1 MSPKCP
7 NCGCTELDT
16 DPSRGDTVCTGCG
29 LVTEDQMLVNEV
41 EFTQTA
47 SGQSE
52 AVGQF
57 LGSDMRAPR
66 VGQLHGQSSRELTV
80 YRARKDIAHLC
91 KQLSMSDHQ
100 VELATNFYK
109 QVLHRNLTRGRKQI
123 LTYAGCI
130 YLTCRIEKTPHLLID
145 ISDIT
150 QIDVY
155 ELGRTYLQF
164 VKALYLENSV
174 DGAISIDSDDGG
186 NECIKAVDPCLYVM
200 RFAEKLEFG
209 TEKMKVAKTALRLVA
224 RMKKDN
230 IHTGRRPSGI
240 CGAALLIAAR
250 MHDFS
255 RTVGDI
261 IKVVKIHE
269 STLRKRL
276 LEFGDTSA
284 SALTLDDFESIDFAE
299 EEDPPVF
306 KAPRKAEESLRE
318 ADFMEIGGEFTDLQK
333 EIDKY
338 LTEQQQRSKKRP
350 LGIMLGVDYEEDAE
364 VDRFIEST
372 TREIAEN
379 FMEERGL
386 GPDISAMGLPNNFY
400 ERRVVKE
407 GSRFEKYNNE
417 SGEIDLE
424 GLDDEELDEYIL
436 KDADVVKK
444 TELWTVCNAEY
455 LELQR
460 KKEEQ
465 RLKDQEEGKPPPKK
479 RKAPRKKEPANS
491 AGEAL
496 ENLIKEKKLSKKL
509 NYAVIEQLKG
519 ETSISYGDKKS
530 IGNNYGSTGFAAAE
544 EEEENYQEEDYP
556 EEEETEVEPSQTNGD
571 HDQEDQVQEK
581 EAEEENDYNYEGD
594 GDDYDDYDDE
604 DEDTP
609 DWKKMLKKIEG
620 DDGDD
625 AGYDDEDYEEY

>member
-1 MSPKCP
+1 MPPKCP
-7 NCGCTELDT
+7 KCGCTELDT
-16 DPSRGDTVCTGCG
+16 DPSRGDTVCTNCG

-57 LGSDMRAPR
+57 LGTDMRAPR

-91 KQLSMSDHQ
+91 KQLSMSGHQ

-155 ELGRTYLQF
+155 ELGRTYLHF

-174 DGAISIDSDDGG
+174 DGAISIDSEDGG

-250 MHDFS
+250 MHDFN

-276 LEFGDTSA
+276 LEFGETSA
-284 SALTLDDFESIDFAE
+284 SALTLDDFESIDFAQ
-299 EEDPPVF
+299 EEDPPAF
-306 KAPRKAEESLRE
+306 KAARKAEENLRE
-318 ADFMEIGGEFTDLQK
+318 ADFMDIGGEFTDLQK
-333 EIDKY
+333 EIDKADWFY
-338 LTEQQQRSKKRP
+338 LIKIKLYLSEQQQRSKKRS
-350 LGIMLGVDYEEDAE
+350 LAAMLGADYEEDAE

-379 FMEERGL
+379 FVEDRGL
-386 GPDISAMGLPNNFY
+386 GPDVSSMGLPNNFFD
-400 ERRVVKE
+400 RRVVKE

-444 TELWTVCNAEY
+444 TELWTVCNADY

-465 RLKDQEEGKPPPKK
+465 RLKDEEEGKPPPRK
-479 RKAPRKKEPANS
+479 RKAPKKKELANS

-509 NYAVIEQLKG
+509 NYDVIKQLKE
-519 ETSISYGDKKS
+519 ETSIGFGEKKS
-530 IGNNYGSTGFAAAE
+530 IGNNYDSAGFVCKCSRLRANE
-544 EEEENYQEEDYP
+544 FVVIKL
-556 EEEETEVEPSQTNGD
+556 VES
-571 HDQEDQVQEK
+571 ERIK
-581 EAEEENDYNYEGD
+581 C
-594 GDDYDDYDDE
+594 
-604 DEDTP
+604 
-609 DWKKMLKKIEG
+609 
-620 DDGDD
+620 
-625 AGYDDEDYEEY
+625 